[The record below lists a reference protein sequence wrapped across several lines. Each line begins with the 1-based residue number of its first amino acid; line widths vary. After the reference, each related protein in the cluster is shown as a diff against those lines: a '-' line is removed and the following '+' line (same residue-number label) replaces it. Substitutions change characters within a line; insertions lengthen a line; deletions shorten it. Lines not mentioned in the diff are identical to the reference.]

1 MEQKRYLASI
11 IIPHHNIPG
20 LLRRCLASIPRRD
33 DLQVIV
39 VDDHSDNKY
48 IPELR
53 KIEEDFPRITMLY
66 LEMNGGGGKARNE
79 GLRMAKGRYVLFAD
93 ADDFFN
99 YCLDQVLD
107 DYQNTDYN
115 IVYFDAS
122 SVDTDTYVNAKRAIS
137 LHQKITL
144 YRRCPEKAIFQL
156 RYLFGEPWCKM
167 VRREVIE
174 QHGIQFSETIIHND
188 TKYSY
193 LVGYYCQNAHVDPR
207 AIYCV
212 TDRVGSVSKCSSLD
226 RMFAR
231 TQVFAEATVF
241 FQSHG
246 IRLYGLFLYR
256 PLTHFLCH
264 GDMGNAKRCVDIMR
278 SEGMS
283 SKNIIN
289 GFITFHMKRLTH
301 LPKKLVDKLARI
313 LTGQDPICEKILTGG
328 WKVRYDIPVCRAR
341 FLPVLHHHYGRVAA

>member
-11 IIPHHNIPG
+11 IVPHHNIPG

-99 YCLDQVLD
+99 YCFRQVLD
-107 DYQNTDYN
+107 DYRDADHD
-115 IVYFDAS
+115 IIYFDAN
-122 SVDTDTYVNAKRAIS
+122 SVDTDTYANAGRATS
-137 LHQKITL
+137 LHQKIAL
-144 YRRCPEKAIFQL
+144 YRRCPEKGMFQL

-174 QHGIQFSETIIHND
+174 RHGIRFSETIIHND

-193 LVGYYCQNAHVDPR
+193 LVGYYSQNAHVDPR

-212 TDRVGSVSKCSSLD
+212 TDRGGSVSKCSSLD

-246 IRLYGLFLYR
+246 IRLYGPFLYR
-256 PLTHFLCH
+256 PLTHFLAH
-264 GDMGNAKRCVDIMR
+264 GDMGNAKRCVDIMK

-313 LTGQDPICEKILTGG
+313 LAGQDPICEKILTGG
-328 WKVRYDIPVCRAR
+328 AKGKV
-341 FLPVLHHHYGRVAA
+341 